1 MKQTATG
8 PPCQMTGLGKKMGK
22 SPIKRWQVPLPNAQP
37 NYHFSHVSTAGELKV
52 GRQSKFNDEK
62 YKEGHQRVKP
72 EAILLR

>member
-22 SPIKRWQVPLPNAQP
+22 SPLKRWQVPLPNAQP

-52 GRQSKFNDEK
+52 GRQSKFTEED
-62 YKEGHQRVKP
+62 KEGHQRVILKV
-72 EAILLR
+72 ILLG